1 MITEITYK
9 KYVNIMINQLYKII
23 PLYTHKEATLLAFI
37 NNIKKEFVGSLE
49 LIELEP
55 DFTDKKIIED
65 GTIVRVV
72 SLLQYMSTHIDNM
85 TEHEIRSDVYKCIDL
100 CKVLLKNLQRSWY
113 FESKRLF

>member
-55 DFTDKKIIED
+55 DFMDKKIIED
-65 GTIVRVV
+65 GTVVRVV

-100 CKVLLKNLQRSWY
+100 CKVLLKNLQRS
-113 FESKRLF
+113 